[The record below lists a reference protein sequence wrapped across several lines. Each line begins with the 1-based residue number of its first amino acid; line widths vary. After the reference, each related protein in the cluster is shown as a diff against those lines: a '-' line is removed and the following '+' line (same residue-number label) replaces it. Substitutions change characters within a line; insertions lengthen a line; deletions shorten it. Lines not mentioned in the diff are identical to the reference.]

1 MPAAPSSTQQVPSR
15 ARPVPSVAGVAVARP
30 EPARQAARR
39 MKAVRR
45 ARRGVGTFLVY
56 VVLMAIGITTV
67 YPFFWTVITSFESVG
82 AIFKFPPPVWPQEPT
97 LRHYRTVV
105 ETVPLGRY
113 VLNSTIISV
122 SGVLLSVLVATL
134 AGYPLARLK
143 FPGRDL
149 IFGAIIATLILP
161 NEAGLIVNYIT
172 TIKLGLLHT
181 SVGQYAA
188 VILPSLASTVGIFL
202 MRQAYLAIPEELL
215 EAARVDGASELRI
228 WWKIMVPLTA
238 PSIAA
243 FGILQFVGFWNSFLW
258 AIIVLTDKSYYPLA
272 SGLLDL
278 QGQFATN
285 TRAIASGTV
294 IAMVPILVVF
304 LFGQRY
310 FMRGLE
316 GAVKQ

>member
-1 MPAAPSSTQQVPSR
+1 MS
-15 ARPVPSVAGVAVARP
+15 
-30 EPARQAARR
+30 E
-39 MKAVRR
+39 MRR
-45 ARRGVGTFLVY
+45 AWRRVET
-56 VVLMAIGITTV
+56 VLIYALLIAIAVTTV
-67 YPFFWTVITSFESVG
+67 YPFIWTIVTSFESVG
-82 AIFKFPPPVWPQEPT
+82 AVFQFPPPLFPKEPT
-97 LRHYRTVV
+97 LRNYRTVM
-105 ETVPLGRY
+105 ETVPLARY
-113 VLNSTIISV
+113 ILNSVIITAF
-122 SGVLLSVLVATL
+122 GVLGSVVVATL
-134 AGYPLARLK
+134 AGYPLAKLH
-143 FPGRDL
+143 FPGRNL
-149 IFGAIIATLILP
+149 IFGAIVATLILP

-172 TIKLGLLHT
+172 TIKLGLLR
-181 SVGQYAA
+181 SGVGQYAA

-202 MRQAYLAIPEELL
+202 MRQAYLSIPDELL

-238 PSIAA
+238 PSVAA
-243 FGILQFVGFWNSFLW
+243 FAILQFVAFWNSFLW
-258 AIIVLTDKSYYPLA
+258 PIIVLTDKSYYPLA

-304 LFGQRY
+304 LLGQRY